1 MNLAFHFAR
10 RYLFSK
16 KSVNAIN
23 IISGISVVGVFFST
37 AALITILS
45 FFNGMEAVIRAMYSS
60 FTSDL
65 RIEPAVG
72 KTFDASSELF
82 QALTTDARVA
92 SYSEVLQEKVLL
104 RHRDQQ
110 VIATMKGVSPHY
122 AAAKSIDTMMYDGG
136 FTLAHDGD
144 DYAVLGAY
152 IQHALGI
159 SLYDESAMLE
169 VFTPRRGV
177 VNAINPA
184 DEFNLRQIRP
194 VGVMFY
200 QQEFDDVLFVP
211 VDFARELLGEF
222 DEVSAIE
229 LDLAKGTSVSTF
241 KQQLARQLG
250 DDYVVKNRE
259 EQNPAL
265 YKTIRSEKWVVFF
278 ILTLTGVIAIFNII
292 GSLTMLVIDKKH
304 DIGVLRSMGAG
315 DSLIRRIFF
324 YQGVMIALMGCVAG
338 MVAGLLFCV
347 SQIRYGWLRLG
358 PDDGLMPEVYPVD
371 IRSADVLLV
380 FVTMIAVSSL
390 ISYLAS
396 RLSVKP

>member
-1 MNLAFHFAR
+1 MNLALHFAR

-23 IISGISVVGVFFST
+23 IISGISAVGVFFST

-45 FFNGMEAVIRAMYSS
+45 FFNGMEEVIRAMYSS

-304 DIGVLRSMGAG
+304 DIGVLRS
-315 DSLIRRIFF
+315 
-324 YQGVMIALMGCVAG
+324 
-338 MVAGLLFCV
+338 
-347 SQIRYGWLRLG
+347 
-358 PDDGLMPEVYPVD
+358 
-371 IRSADVLLV
+371 
-380 FVTMIAVSSL
+380 
-390 ISYLAS
+390 
-396 RLSVKP
+396 

>member
-136 FTLAHDGD
+136 FTLAHDGE

-250 DDYVVKNRE
+250 DDYLVKNRE

-315 DSLIRRIFF
+315 DSLIRLIFF